1 MLILNRRAGEA
12 ILIDG
17 GVRIVV
23 IASDSGGVR
32 LGIEA
37 PPSVG
42 IVREEI
48 VERIAEEN
56 IRAGATQDQ
65 REWLEGLTKGPG
77 GESSGSA
84 GKKPKKPR
92 NLKVSG
98 PGDSPPSTDDPTPA
112 PEED

>member
-23 IASDSGGVR
+23 LASDSGGVR

-37 PPSVG
+37 PASVG
-42 IVREEI
+42 IVREE
-48 VERIAEEN
+48 VVQRIAEEN

-65 REWLEGLTKGPG
+65 REWLEGLALSPDSPEGEEEEDGSSSESEGNPGPG
-77 GESSGSA
+77 
-84 GKKPKKPR
+84 
-92 NLKVSG
+92 
-98 PGDSPPSTDDPTPA
+98 SPTSQD
-112 PEED
+112 

>member
-23 IASDSGGVR
+23 LASDSGSVR

-42 IVREEI
+42 IVREE
-48 VERIAEEN
+48 VVQRIAEEN

-65 REWLEGLTKGPG
+65 RVWLEGLSVGPDDSE
-77 GESSGSA
+77 GEEGEEKVASEDEGS
-84 GKKPKKPR
+84 PDPET
-92 NLKVSG
+92 
-98 PGDSPPSTDDPTPA
+98 PPSQK
-112 PEED
+112 

>member
-23 IASDSGGVR
+23 LATDNGGVR

-37 PPSVG
+37 PASVG

-48 VERIAEEN
+48 VQKIAEEN
-56 IRAGATQDQ
+56 VRAGATQDQ
-65 REWLEGLTKGPG
+65 RKWLEEVGGLPG
-77 GESSGSA
+77 GAQKAEGDEKKDVES
-84 GKKPKKPR
+84 P
-92 NLKVSG
+92 
-98 PGDSPPSTDDPTPA
+98 